1 MMPRPSVVLQSGYC
15 DRSGLLDYLTNF
27 TGDDPVKAATC
38 PFVQDAGAGMG
49 LAVFSLLFFGG
60 IGLAL
65 SIRVRHPGPVLVSFM
80 LTGGVVALS
89 VPGRA
94 VQMLALVLLFGIAG
108 LGIYL
113 YQRAQTSL

>member
-1 MMPRPSVVLQSGYC
+1 MIPLPSVVLQSGYC

-60 IGLAL
+60 VGLAL
-65 SIRVRHPGPVLVSFM
+65 SIRVQHPGPVLVSFM
-80 LTGGVVALS
+80 LTGGVAALS
-89 VPGRA
+89 LPGRA
-94 VQMLALVLLFGIAG
+94 VQLFALVFLFGIAA
-108 LGIYL
+108 LGIFL
-113 YQRAQTSL
+113 YQKAQSSL